1 MNLKQ
6 TPDFFSRKLKTV
18 FTGLF
23 LFFFLVS
30 NAQQDSTKQIVLLD
44 SANKVKATKPAAR
57 DPKKAAIMSACL
69 PGLGQAYNKKYWKI
83 PIIYAGLGGL
93 GYGIYFNHTYYKKYS
108 TALRFRYDDDA
119 TTIDPY
125 TSFSDDNLVT
135 LKRTYQRWRD
145 LCIIGSAAL
154 YTLNVI
160 DAVVDAHL
168 SSFDVSDDLS
178 IHVRPGMNYS
188 FNSMQPTIGIGL
200 QF

>member
-1 MNLKQ
+1 MKVLE
-6 TPDFFSRKLKTV
+6 TTIFFSRKLKLV
-18 FTGLF
+18 FSACLLLLCMTAF
-23 LFFFLVS
+23 
-30 NAQQDSTKQIVLLD
+30 AQQDSTLAFD
-44 SANKVKATKPAAR
+44 STNKVTKVKPVTR

-93 GYGIYFNHTYYKKYS
+93 GYGIYFNHKYYKKYS
-108 TALRFRYDDDA
+108 TALRYRYDDDVS
-119 TTIDPY
+119 TIDPY
-125 TSFSDDNLVT
+125 TTFTDDNLVT

-178 IHVRPGMNYS
+178 IHFRPGMQYG
-188 FNSMQPTIGIGL
+188 FNSMQPTFGIGL

>member
-1 MNLKQ
+1 MNVQKQ
-6 TPDFFSRKLKTV
+6 SHFFSRKLKLV
-18 FTGLF
+18 FSGLF
-23 LFFFLVS
+23 LLLGLASF
-30 NAQQDSTKQIVLLD
+30 AQQDSTIVLD
-44 SANKVKATKPAAR
+44 SMNKADRPKLVAR

-93 GYGIYFNHTYYKKYS
+93 GYGIYFNHNYYKKYS
-108 TALRFRYDDDA
+108 NALRIRYDDDVS
-119 TTIDPY
+119 TVDPY

-178 IHVRPGMNYS
+178 IHFRPGMQYG